1 VLRVQQD
8 RYADGTRWH
17 SGGRAVAG
25 KSFPWEER
33 ALVAGDE
40 PFEATLF
47 TPARP
52 GASTRASTFQRPVF
66 GADMIT
72 AGTGRVSRL
81 GFGKGG
87 AGAAERG
94 GSEVMPDDVTAMLT
108 GTRGEGCQGANASK
122 SCYMAVQRVR
132 RFDNRSSCSRF
143 VAGASLSTMQSLADI
158 TGEKAGSLVC
168 VEGTGIQSALATHI
182 ADKVV
187 VAWEPIRQTSS
198 RTGRHSCLAMVDF
211 PPKAWGALPGEV
223 HSSESNAR
231 ESQTIRPI
239 LHDSTVLYDNRSRSI
254 VTVGFDR
261 CGGDLTSLGSTKLVV
276 HQFDAQTLE
285 PRWTYH
291 SLPLQVA
298 WLLRSPR
305 RSDGYLLFT
314 VAQNEEVIIGT
325 IFVID
330 LVTHEV
336 YERGPVGRNGRK
348 PLLLSLTHSM
358 SAGAYVTEV
367 RPEEDQP
374 IPCGITE
381 GNCVLWRSGA

>member
-1 VLRVQQD
+1 V
-8 RYADGTRWH
+8 
-17 SGGRAVAG
+17 SGG
-25 KSFPWEER
+25 
-33 ALVAGDE
+33 E

-72 AGTGRVSRL
+72 AGTGSVSRL

-87 AGAAERG
+87 AGAANRG
-94 GSEVMPDDVTAMLT
+94 GSEGMPDDVTAMLS
-108 GTRGEGCQGANASK
+108 GWGKDCQGANASK
-122 SCYMAVQRVR
+122 SCYMAVQRVK
-132 RFDNRSSCSRF
+132 RFENRSSCSRF
-143 VAGASLSTMQSLADI
+143 VAGASLSTMQSLANI
-158 TGEKAGSLVC
+158 TGEEAGSLVC
-168 VEGTGIQSALATHI
+168 VEGTGIQGALATHI

-198 RTGRHSCLAMVDF
+198 RRGRHSCLAMVDF

-239 LHDSTVLYDNRSRSI
+239 LLESTVLYDNRSRSI

-261 CGGDLTSLGSTKLVV
+261 CHGDLTSLGSTKLVV

-285 PRWTYH
+285 ARWTYH

-298 WLLRSPR
+298 WLLRSPQR
-305 RSDGYLLFT
+305 TDGYLLFT
-314 VAQNEEVIIGT
+314 VADNQEVSPGT

-336 YERGPVGRNGRK
+336 YERGPEGRSGRK
-348 PLLLSLTHSM
+348 PPLLSLTHAM
-358 SAGAYVTEV
+358 SAGSYVTEV

-381 GNCVLWRSGA
+381 SNCFLWRSEA